1 MVPRGQIAAADD
13 IFFQRPDEARERLAD
28 GTGAHDVVVRRK
40 GKHAWALAH
49 PGRASYGRKPGP
61 ALPLHGL
68 PDEVR
73 HADEAFLWYF
83 DRILALDV
91 RRDSS
96 DSTLTGIAASPGRY
110 TGTVRIIR
118 CEADFDRLRAGG
130 VLVCPATSSVWSV
143 LFPTVGA
150 LVTDF
155 GGMLSHP
162 AIIAREFGVPQSL
175 RPAWPRH
182 SCRTAKWSPRTE
194 RPELWRSLDECAA
207 GRSRANQSEQASA
220 ADQCRE

>member
-1 MVPRGQIAAADD
+1 MLWYAA
-13 IFFQRPDEARERLAD
+13 
-28 GTGAHDVVVRRK
+28 
-40 GKHAWALAH
+40 
-49 PGRASYGRKPGP
+49 RASAPGHWPTP
-61 ALPLHGL
+61 AVHRTAGS
-68 PDEVR
+68 R
-73 HADEAFLWYF
+73 EAFLWYF

-96 DSTLTGIAASPGRY
+96 DSTLTGIAASPGRH

-118 CEADFDRLRAGG
+118 CEADFDRLRAGD

-162 AIIAREFGVPQSL
+162 AIIAREFGVPAVVAT
-175 RPAWPRH
+175 RVA
-182 SCRTAKWSPRTE
+182 TAQLQNGQVVTRTE

-220 ADQCRE
+220 ADQSRE